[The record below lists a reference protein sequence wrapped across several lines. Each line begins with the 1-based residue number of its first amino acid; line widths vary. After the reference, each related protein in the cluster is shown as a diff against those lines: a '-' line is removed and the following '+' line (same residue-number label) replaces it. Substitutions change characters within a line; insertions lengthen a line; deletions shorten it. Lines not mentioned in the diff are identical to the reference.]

1 MCAKAVTDRPM
12 NCYPEQALELDM
24 GKSEKT
30 EEAKIKHN
38 VMEPEQQASE
48 TRQYTTGELLG
59 RFIPYF
65 KNYRGTLVLDLFC
78 AALTTVC
85 ELVLPMIMRY
95 ITNEGIRDLAALS
108 VKTIVG
114 LGLLYF
120 GLRIVDCIASYY
132 MADMGHVMGA
142 KIETDMRRDAYS
154 HLQRLSDTYYNNTK
168 VGQIMGRITN
178 DLFDVTEFAHH
189 CPEEFF
195 IAGIKTVIAFVIL
208 ATISLPLTLIIFLC
222 VPLMLAV
229 CMILN
234 FRMRAAF
241 RRQRNQIGELNARIE
256 DSLLGHKVVKAFTN
270 EEIETGKFE
279 KDNGVF
285 LDIKKLTY
293 RYMAAFQTTVK
304 MFDGLMHLLVLVAG
318 GVFMI
323 RGAIEPGDLVAYMLY
338 VSTLIAT
345 IRRIIEFAEQFQR
358 GMTGIERFL
367 QIVDADI
374 EIFDEPDAVELK
386 NPRGNIAFDGVSFE
400 YPDDHNQV
408 FKNLNLSIREGE
420 KVAIVGPSGGGKTT
434 LCNLIPRFYDV
445 SSGRITLDGEDIRH
459 FTLKSLRGSIGIVQ
473 QDVYLFSGTIYDNI
487 VYGRPGATEDEVVD
501 AAKRAGAH
509 EFIMG
514 LKDGYRTYVG
524 ERGVKLSG
532 GQKQRISI
540 ARVFLKNPPIII
552 LDEATSALDNESE
565 FEVARSLAKL
575 SEGRTT
581 LTIAHRLSSIRNSD
595 RILVLTE
602 EGIVEEGN
610 HDALLEKKGIY
621 YHFYET
627 ANALK

>member
-1 MCAKAVTDRPM
+1 M
-12 NCYPEQALELDM
+12 
-24 GKSEKT
+24 
-30 EEAKIKHN
+30 EE
-38 VMEPEQQASE
+38 
-48 TRQYTTGELLG
+48 RQYGTGELLR
-59 RFIPYF
+59 RFVPYF
-65 KNYRGTLVLDLFC
+65 KKYRGTLALDLVC
-78 AALTTVC
+78 AAMTTVC
-85 ELVLPMIMRY
+85 ELVLPLIMRY
-95 ITNEGIRDLAALS
+95 ITNQGIRDLAALS
-108 VKTIVG
+108 VGTVAK
-114 LGLLYF
+114 LGLLYLA
-120 GLRIVDCIASYY
+120 LRVLDCIASYY

-142 KIETDMRRDAYS
+142 RIETDMRRDAYS
-154 HLQRLSDTYYNNTK
+154 HLQKLSDTYYNNTK

-195 IAGIKTVIAFVIL
+195 IAGIKTVLSFAIL
-208 ATISLPLTLIIFLC
+208 AGINLPLTALIFLC
-222 VPLMLAV
+222 VPLMIGV
-229 CMILN
+229 CMTLN

-270 EEIETGKFE
+270 EEVEQGKFE
-279 KDNGVF
+279 QDNSAF

-304 MFDGLMHLLVLVAG
+304 LFDGLMYLTVLVAG
-318 GVFMI
+318 GIFLI
-323 RGAIEPGDLVAYMLY
+323 RGSIEPGDLVAYMLY

-345 IRRIIEFAEQFQR
+345 VRRIIEFAEQFQR

-374 EIFDEPDAVELK
+374 EIFDEPGAVELK
-386 NPRGNIAFDGVSFE
+386 APRGNIAFEGVRFE

-408 FKNLNLSIREGE
+408 FDHLNLSIRAGE
-420 KVAIVGPSGGGKTT
+420 RVAIVGPSGGGKTT

-445 SSGRITLDGEDIRH
+445 SAGRITLDGKDIKG
-459 FTLKSLRGSIGIVQ
+459 FTLKSLRSCIGIVQ
-473 QDVYLFSGTIYDNI
+473 QDVYLFSGTVYDNI
-487 VYGRPGATEDEVVD
+487 AYGKPGATREEVE
-501 AAKRAGAH
+501 AAAVKAGAH
-509 EFIMG
+509 EFISQ
-514 LKDGYRTYVG
+514 LKDGYDTYVG

-540 ARVFLKNPPIII
+540 ARVFLKDPQIII

-565 FEVARSLAKL
+565 FAVAQSLEKL
-575 SEGRTT
+575 SQGRTT
-581 LTIAHRLSSIRNSD
+581 LTIAHRLSSIRSSD
-595 RILVLTE
+595 RILVLTQ

-610 HDALLEKKGIY
+610 HEQLLQRKGMY

>member
-1 MCAKAVTDRPM
+1 
-12 NCYPEQALELDM
+12 
-24 GKSEKT
+24 
-30 EEAKIKHN
+30 
-38 VMEPEQQASE
+38 MEPK
-48 TRQYTTGELLG
+48 QYNTKELLR
-59 RFIPYF
+59 RFLPYF
-65 KNYRGTLVLDLFC
+65 KKYRGTLFLDLFC
-78 AALTTVC
+78 AAMTTVC
-85 ELVLPMIMRY
+85 ELVLPLIMRY

-108 VKTIVG
+108 VKTVGG
-114 LGLLYF
+114 LGLLYLV
-120 GLRIVDCIASYY
+120 LRILDCFAGYY
-132 MADMGHVMGA
+132 MADRGDVMGA
-142 KIETDMRRDAYS
+142 RIETDMRRDAYE
-154 HLQRLSDTYYNNTK
+154 HLQKLSDTYYNNTK

-195 IAGIKTVIAFVIL
+195 IAGIKTVIAFVVL
-208 ATISLPLTLIIFLC
+208 AGINLPLTLLIFLC

-229 CMILN
+229 CMFLN

-270 EEIETGKFE
+270 EAVETGKFE
-279 KDNGVF
+279 RDNGEF

-293 RYMAAFQTTVK
+293 RYMAAFHTAVK
-304 MFDGLMHLLVLVAG
+304 IFDGLMYLLVLVAG
-318 GVFMI
+318 GIFMI
-323 RGAIEPGDLVAYMLY
+323 EGMIAPGDLVAYMLY
-338 VSTLIAT
+338 VTTLIAT

-374 EIFDEPDAVELK
+374 EIFDEPDAVALGKTKGDIVFE
-386 NPRGNIAFDGVSFE
+386 NVSFE
-400 YPDDHNQV
+400 YPDDHNKV
-408 FKNLNLSIREGE
+408 FANLNLSIRSGE

-445 SSGRITLDGEDIRH
+445 SAGRITLDGEDIKH
-459 FTLKSLRGSIGIVQ
+459 FTLKSLRGNIGIVQ

-487 VYGRPGATEDEVVD
+487 IYGRPGATEEEVED

-509 EFIMG
+509 EFITG

-540 ARVFLKNPPIII
+540 ARVFLKNPPVII

-565 FEVARSLAKL
+565 FAVAQSLAKL

-610 HDALLEKKGIY
+610 HEQLIDKKGIY

>member
-1 MCAKAVTDRPM
+1 M
-12 NCYPEQALELDM
+12 EQ
-24 GKSEKT
+24 K
-30 EEAKIKHN
+30 
-38 VMEPEQQASE
+38 
-48 TRQYTTGELLG
+48 QYTTGELFR

-65 KNYRGTLVLDLFC
+65 KKYKGTLCMDLFC
-78 AALTTVC
+78 AAMTTVC
-85 ELVLPMIMRY
+85 ELVLPLIMRY
-95 ITNEGIRDLAALS
+95 ITNEGLRDLAALS
-108 VKTIVG
+108 VRTIAG
-114 LGLLYF
+114 LGLLYLA
-120 GLRIVDCIASYY
+120 LRVVDCIASYY
-132 MADMGHVMGA
+132 MAGMGHVMGA
-142 KIETDMRRDAYS
+142 KIETDMRRDAYN
-154 HLQRLSDTYYNNTK
+154 HLQKLSNTYYNNTK

-195 IAGIKTVIAFVIL
+195 IAAIKTVISFVIL
-208 ATISLPLTLIIFLC
+208 MGINVWLTLLIFVC
-222 VPLMLAV
+222 VPLMIGV
-229 CMILN
+229 CMTLN
-234 FRMRAAF
+234 FRMRGAF
-241 RRQRNQIGELNARIE
+241 RKQRNQIGELNARIE

-270 EEIETGKFE
+270 EEIENRKFE
-279 KDNGVF
+279 EDNGSF

-293 RYMAAFQTTVK
+293 RYMAAFQVAVK
-304 MFDGLMHLLVLVAG
+304 MFDGLMYLLVVVAG

-323 RGAIEPGDLVAYMLY
+323 KGLIAPGDLVAYMLY
-338 VSTLIAT
+338 VTTLIAT

-374 EIFDEPDAVELK
+374 EIFDEPDAVELMSPK
-386 NPRGNIAFDGVSFE
+386 GNIVFEDVSFE
-400 YPDDHNQV
+400 YPDDHNKV
-408 FKNLNLSIREGE
+408 FSGLNLHIKAGE

-445 SSGRITLDGEDIRH
+445 THGRITLDGEDIKH
-459 FTLKSLRGSIGIVQ
+459 FTLKSLRGNIGIVQ
-473 QDVYLFSGTIYDNI
+473 QDVYLFSGTIYENI
-487 VYGRPGATEDEVVD
+487 IYGRPGASREEVEE
-501 AAKRAGAH
+501 AARRSGAH

-514 LKDGYRTYVG
+514 LKDGYDTYVG

-565 FEVARSLAKL
+565 FAVARSLARL

-581 LTIAHRLSSIRNSD
+581 LTIAHRLSSIKNSD

-610 HDALLEKKGIY
+610 HSQLLEKKGIY

>member
-1 MCAKAVTDRPM
+1 M
-12 NCYPEQALELDM
+12 EQR
-24 GKSEKT
+24 
-30 EEAKIKHN
+30 H
-38 VMEPEQQASE
+38 
-48 TRQYTTGELLG
+48 YTSGELLK
-59 RFIPYF
+59 RFVPYF
-65 KNYRGTLVLDLFC
+65 KKYKGTLFMDLFC

-85 ELVLPMIMRY
+85 ELVMPLIMRY
-95 ITNEGIRDLAALS
+95 ITNEGLRDLAALS
-108 VKTIVG
+108 MKTIGG
-114 LGLLYF
+114 LGLLYLV
-120 GLRIVDCIASYY
+120 LRIIDCIASYY

-142 KIETDMRRDAYS
+142 KIETDMRRDAYY
-154 HLQRLSDTYYNNTK
+154 HLQQLSNTYYNNTK

-195 IAGIKTVIAFVIL
+195 IAGIKTVISFIIL
-208 ATISLPLTLIIFLC
+208 ARIHLGLTLLIFLC
-222 VPLMLAV
+222 VPLMVGV
-229 CMILN
+229 CMTLN
-234 FRMRAAF
+234 FRMRGAF
-241 RRQRNQIGELNARIE
+241 RKQRNQIGELNARIE

-279 KDNGVF
+279 TDNGTF
-285 LDIKKLTY
+285 LEIKKETY
-293 RYMAAFQTTVK
+293 KYMALFQTTVK
-304 MFDGLMHLLVLVAG
+304 MFDGLMYLMVVVAG
-318 GVFMI
+318 GFFMI
-323 RGAIEPGDLVAYMLY
+323 KGMIAPGDLVAYMLY
-338 VSTLIAT
+338 VTTLIAT

-358 GMTGIERFL
+358 GLTGIERFL

-374 EIFDEPDAVELK
+374 EIFDEPDAVPLK
-386 NPRGNIAFDGVSFE
+386 EPKGDIVFEDVSFE
-400 YPDDHNQV
+400 YPDDHNRV
-408 FKNLNLSIREGE
+408 FSGLNLQIHAGE

-445 SSGRITLDGEDIRH
+445 THGRITLDGEDIKH
-459 FTLKSLRGSIGIVQ
+459 FTLKSLRGNIGIVQ
-473 QDVYLFSGTIYDNI
+473 QDVYLFSGTIFENI
-487 VYGRPGATEDEVVD
+487 IYGRPGASRDEVVE

-509 EFIMG
+509 EFILG
-514 LKDGYRTYVG
+514 LKDGYDTYVG

-565 FEVARSLAKL
+565 FAVAQSLARL

-581 LTIAHRLSSIRNSD
+581 LTIAHRLSSIKNSD

-602 EGIVEEGN
+602 EGIMEEGN
-610 HDALLEKKGIY
+610 HDQLIAQKGIY

-627 ANALK
+627 ANRLK